1 MKNLFARLFPF
12 AVYLCAFSAPAE
24 VTMNDIWRWGLLRK
38 AETNGWE
45 LGSHAGFVT
54 GSATNFYEKQR
65 GTILQPGYLGLYYN
79 LNEMVYFDYGGV
91 GLSRGYQTPSELA
104 FPWPLASGRL
114 VTEESYP
121 YPVFRLEL
129 GENWTDFEIKA
140 STNNYEPSGSPS
152 GSNLVY
158 YYRSWTADQHPVN
171 PDTNAWAYFTDDCA
185 ADARVWRLKGS
196 GSPISAKLSSTG
208 SVVSAVYF
216 YPSRGCECG
225 WMRKGNTNLVWSW
238 LRVDD
243 LGYEKNFDGTQTRW
257 RAIRPDSWE
266 TGRTVP

>member
-1 MKNLFARLFPF
+1 MVKNAIVLACLLPLAAHCGLVVDGVPWEPISGLGFLTVSNF
-12 AVYLCAFSAPAE
+12 VSA
-24 VTMNDIWRWGLLRK
+24 NY
-38 AETNGWE
+38 
-45 LGSHAGFVT
+45 
-54 GSATNFYEKQR
+54 YEKKT
-65 GTILQPGYLGLYYN
+65 GTTIGPGTVTLWQN
-79 LNEMVYFDYGGV
+79 LNETSTFSFDGV
-91 GLSRGYQTPSELA
+91 TLWRTYQDPHWLIFS
-104 FPWPLASGRL
+104 WPEKSGRL
-114 VTEESYP
+114 VTEECYE

-140 STNNYEPSGSPS
+140 STNNYESSGNQS

-185 ADARVWRLKGS
+185 ADARVWRCKGLI
-196 GSPISAKLSSTG
+196 SPISANLTSTG
-208 SVVSAVYF
+208 SVVSTVYF